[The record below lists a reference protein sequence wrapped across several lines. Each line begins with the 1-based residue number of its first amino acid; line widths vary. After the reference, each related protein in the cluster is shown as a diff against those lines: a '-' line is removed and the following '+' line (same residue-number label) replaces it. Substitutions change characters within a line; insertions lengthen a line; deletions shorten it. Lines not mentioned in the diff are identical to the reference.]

1 MKQKLSCFYIIFFF
15 ISFPVSAEWQRPVTN
30 YTRHNY
36 KAGNQNWNIQ
46 QHDNG
51 WIYSAN
57 NKGLLE
63 FDGVEWNTYP
73 IHNAKTR
80 AVKTGHDGRIYIGG
94 MEQFGY
100 FIPNHLGGLE
110 YICLSDSLS
119 PNVNIGVIWN
129 ILLDKDRVY
138 FQSDRRFFYVENDV
152 VNKIDYTSEIY
163 TSLIFQ
169 NKLYIVSDEG
179 LSVLSGTAFKR
190 VSDSSATGATVR
202 IGGLLPYGD
211 SLLVVTRDN
220 GLFIHDGT
228 SFQKYPTIAEEFCR
242 KNRIFCAALQDSLLA
257 LGSIQGGVCLLN
269 LETNEMEVIST
280 ENGLQNKT
288 VLSMMFDKAGNLWL
302 GLDNGIDCIHLN
314 ARLASLYGGK
324 PVIGSG
330 YASCSYQ
337 GKFYFAT
344 NQGLYCST
352 PPEQLNQRN
361 PIEFVPGT
369 GGQMWSLHQ
378 YDDKLFCCSDNGI
391 FIIDGDRMKHLDNPK
406 GVWGMV
412 SIDARKDVLIA
423 GTYSGL
429 YLLAKKGTNWRVES
443 HIVGFSRSCKDMLM
457 ENSTNILWV
466 GNKENGVSR
475 LTLSDDLRKIE
486 KIKDYNNINF
496 PRGYDVCLLRVG
508 DELTIASHYGLWH
521 YDQSHD
527 RLEAYTWLEQLL
539 EGKAAYTYIK
549 IDSLQNI
556 WYVVDGTLKVLH
568 YDSAKRKYHR
578 VNNELFLKGALI
590 ENFEDVHLYKANQA
604 IVGTE
609 EGFSLI
615 KMDSSQTQLAPL
627 TLQIRKVY
635 LTGLRD
641 SLIYGRSY
649 LYDTTPVVIPYSR
662 NSIRIKY
669 SVNNYNKARTVLYS
683 YQLSVGGEKEA
694 WSEFSENNVKE
705 FTGLR
710 EGEYIFSVKLLT
722 DGDQE
727 PVIASFSFEI
737 LPPWYRT
744 WWSYM
749 LYALLITFMIVYV
762 CHRIAVGRKRLL
774 MQKELELYRQQ
785 QEFKKESDLK
795 DRKIDSLKEEN
806 LQAELRHKSEELIR
820 STLNIVR
827 KNEMLMDIKKEVLG
841 ISHSISEENLVSLR
855 RKTLR
860 LLGQI
865 DTNIEHDND
874 LQAFQST
881 FDSVHHDF
889 FKKLE
894 AAYPDL
900 NNKEKLLCAY
910 IKMNLLSKEIAPLM
924 NISLRGVEIS
934 RYRLRKKL
942 KLSEGDNLAEFL
954 QKFSLE

>member
-242 KNRIFCAALQDSLLA
+242 KNRIFCAAVQDSLLA

-443 HIVGFSRSCKDMLM
+443 HIVGFSRSCKDMLL

-521 YDQSHD
+521 YDQSRD

>member
-1 MKQKLSCFYIIFFF
+1 MKQKLSCFYILLFF
-15 ISFPVSAEWQRPVTN
+15 ISIPVSAGWQRPVSN
-30 YTRHNY
+30 YTRHTY

-51 WIYSAN
+51 WIYAAN

-63 FDGVEWNTYP
+63 FDGVEWNIYP

-80 AVKTGHDGRIYIGG
+80 AVKVGYDGRIYIGG

-100 FIPNHLGGLE
+100 FTPNRLGGLE
-110 YICLSDSLS
+110 YTCLSDSLS
-119 PNVNIGVIWN
+119 PNVNVGVIWN
-129 ILLDKDRVY
+129 ILLDRDRVY
-138 FQSDRRFFYVENDV
+138 FQSDRHFFYIEKDV
-152 VNKIDYTSEIY
+152 VNRIDYSLEIY
-163 TSLIFQ
+163 TSLIVQ
-169 NKLYIVSDEG
+169 NKLYIVSAEG
-179 LSVLSGTAFKR
+179 LLVLNGTEFRR
-190 VSDSSATGATVR
+190 VSDSSTIGATVK
-202 IGGLLPYGD
+202 IGGLLPYQD

-228 SFQKYPTIAEEFCR
+228 SFTKYPTVAEEFCR

-269 LETNEMEVIST
+269 LKTNEMEVIST

-288 VLSMMFDKAGNLWL
+288 VLSMMFDKAGSLWL

-330 YASCSYQ
+330 YASCSYRD
-337 GKFYFAT
+337 KFYFAT

-352 PPEQLNQRN
+352 LPEQLSQRN
-361 PIEFVPGT
+361 PINFVPGT

-391 FIIDGDRMKHLDNPK
+391 FIIDGDRMEYLNNPK
-406 GVWGMV
+406 GVWGV
-412 SIDARKDVLIA
+412 VPVDARKDVLIA

-429 YLLAKKGTNWRVES
+429 YLLTKKGADWMVES
-443 HIVGFSRSCKDMLM
+443 YIEGFSRSCKDMLM
-457 ENSTNILWV
+457 ENSTHILWI

-475 LTLSDDLRKIE
+475 LTLTDDLRKVE
-486 KIKDYNNINF
+486 KIKDYNSINF
-496 PRGYDVCLLRVG
+496 PRGYDACLLRVK
-508 DELTIASHYGLWH
+508 DEVTIASHYGLWR
-521 YDQSHD
+521 YDQSRD
-527 RLEAYTWLEQLL
+527 CLEACTWLEQLL
-539 EGKAAYTYIK
+539 EGKAAYTYMK

-556 WYVVDGTLKVLH
+556 WYVVDGALKVLH
-568 YDSAKRKYHR
+568 YDAVKREYRR

-615 KMDSSQTQLAPL
+615 KMDSLQTQRPPL

-649 LYDTTPVVIPYSR
+649 LYDTAPIVIPYSQ
-662 NSIRIKY
+662 NSMRIKY
-669 SVNNYNKARTVLYS
+669 SVNNYNKAQTVLYS

-694 WSEFSENNVKE
+694 WSEYSENNVKE
-705 FTGLR
+705 FTGLH
-710 EGEYIFSVKLLT
+710 EGKYVFSVKLLT

-727 PVIASFSFEI
+727 PVETSFAFEI

-744 WWSYM
+744 WWSY
-749 LYALLITFMIVYV
+749 LVYSVVVVLLFYYMYY
-762 CHRIAVGRKRLL
+762 RISEGRKRLL
-774 MQKELELYRQQ
+774 MQKELELYRQEQ
-785 QEFKKESDLK
+785 KFQKESDLK
-795 DRKIDSLKEEN
+795 DKKIDILKEEN
-806 LQAELRHKSEELIR
+806 LQSELRHKSEELIR
-820 STLNIVR
+820 TTLNIVR
-827 KNEMLMDIKKEVLG
+827 KNEILLDIKKEVLG

-865 DTNIEHDND
+865 DTNIEHDDD

-894 AAYPDL
+894 ETFPEL

-910 IKMNLLSKEIAPLM
+910 IKMNLLSKEIAPLL

-942 KLSEGDNLAEFL
+942 GIEEGGNLAEFL
-954 QKFSLE
+954 QKFSK